1 MPGETRKVFRVVVG
15 APQSLR
21 RNNVIG
27 NVETGL
33 DAFLKRVLHRLTVPV
48 DRQVVFVLF
57 EELEALVD
65 YRS

>member
-1 MPGETRKVFRVVVG
+1 
-15 APQSLR
+15 
-21 RNNVIG
+21 VIG